1 MQIIHRVLLA
11 ASLLAAPS
19 LALADA
25 YHDLAREPHGIEA
38 PDPKPAPPPAPPS
51 NRITIYTAK
60 TIVTQDPGTPT
71 AEAVAV
77 IDGKI
82 LGVGT
87 LDEGQGWGTNQEVE
101 IDRQFQDAVIVPG
114 FIEAHMHPQIT
125 GVLWLGVYVGRF
137 DRTSPDGTLVKGL
150 ETKQAVLAR
159 LKEAAAK
166 MPAGGNWLVAWGY
179 QPEFYDNSPLTRAD
193 LDPISNDHPM
203 LIENLSMHI
212 YYANSKAFEI
222 AGIGDDT
229 TIVGIVKKDGKP
241 TGEIEE
247 ITAALAFA
255 AKLLPLDAK
264 TMLKATWDA
273 AALAHR
279 VGVTTFA
286 DLSFGSF
293 PGGYQAYQAAEADPN
308 FPVRT
313 VLNPIIQIF
322 QKPEIV
328 AKGGLDLLTE
338 WHKADTD
345 RLSFGGVKFV
355 VDGSIQGY
363 TGLFQWPNYY
373 KTFANGIANIS
384 QDDLTKWVTEV
395 HKRGCQAVIHTNA
408 DGATEMAL
416 AAVTEA
422 ERQYPQLATRHRLEH
437 NQYATQS
444 QLLRMKQL
452 GMATNLFTNH
462 IYYWGDLHYSTFV
475 GPDRAED
482 IDPAGS
488 AQRLGI
494 PFSMH
499 SDASVTPV
507 DPLLCMWTASARKT
521 MSGRVLGEAERI
533 TVPQALH
540 AVTLGAAYLL
550 GQDDKKGSIKAGK
563 LADFTVLDRNPL
575 DVTSPDELK
584 DIKVLGTVMGGKAF
598 PAGPLNASAP
608 APAGKAP

>member
-1 MQIIHRVLLA
+1 MQMIHRVFLA
-11 ASLLAAPS
+11 AALIAAPNF
-19 LALADA
+19 AFAGN
-25 YHDLAREPHGIEA
+25 HELAREPHGIDTPVPEA
-38 PDPKPAPPPAPPS
+38 AAAPAPS
-51 NRITIYTAK
+51 KKITIYTAK

-71 AEAVAV
+71 AQAVAV
-77 IDGKI
+77 MDGKI

-87 LDEGQGWGTNQEVE
+87 LDEVKGWVTDEDVK

-137 DRTSPDGTLVKGL
+137 DRTSPEGTLVKGL
-150 ETKQAVLAR
+150 ETKEAVLER

-166 MPAGGNWLVAWGY
+166 MPADGKWLVAWGY
-179 QPEFYDNSPLTRAD
+179 QPEFYADSPLTRDD
-193 LDPISNDHPM
+193 LDPISNGHPM

-222 AGIGDDT
+222 AGIGDST
-229 TIVGIVKKDGKP
+229 EIVGIVKKDGKP

-255 AKLLPLDAK
+255 EKLPPLDAK
-264 TMLKATWDA
+264 TMLKATWGA
-273 AALAHR
+273 AELAHR

-286 DLSFGSF
+286 DLSFGTI
-293 PGGYQAYQAAEADPN
+293 PGGYKAYQTVAADPN

-313 VLNPIIQIF
+313 VMNPVIQVF

-328 AKGGLDLLTE
+328 AKGGLDALTE
-338 WHKADTD
+338 WHKFDTD

-363 TGLFQWPNYY
+363 TGLIQWPHYY
-373 KTFANGIANIS
+373 KTFANGVANIS
-384 QDDLTKWVTEV
+384 QEDLNKWVLEV
-395 HKRGCQAVIHTNA
+395 HKRGFQAVIHTN
-408 DGATEMAL
+408 GNEATEMAL
-416 AAVTEA
+416 TALSEA
-422 ERQYPQLATRHRLEH
+422 ERQDPQLATRHRLEH
-437 NQYATQS
+437 NQFVSQS
-444 QLLRMKQL
+444 QLLKMKEL
-452 GMATNLFTNH
+452 GVATNLFTNH

-482 IDPAGS
+482 MDPAGS
-488 AQRLGI
+488 AERLGI
-494 PFSMH
+494 PYSMH

-507 DPLLCMWTASARKT
+507 DPLFCMWTASARKT

-550 GQDDKKGSIKAGK
+550 GQDDKKGSIVAGK

-598 PAGPLNASAP
+598 PAGPLSGDPGSAD
-608 APAGKAP
+608 KAP